1 MAKRKPT
8 DSGGGY
14 DPNANPAVN
23 AVLQAAAHATNT
35 VTWGNAGG
43 GYDPTAGAGYVDDT
57 PAPTPTPTPAG
68 PTPTPTPTPTGPAGP
83 SIDYAAQAR
92 AEAQRQ
98 QRAAAGAWLSNVL
111 GMYGLGS
118 LAGSVEG
125 LINEWGTNTEVIAMK
140 LRETGQYKER
150 FKGLLGLQ
158 QRGITDVR
166 SEAEYLQLETSYRKV
181 FRDNGLADFLGTA
194 GTQAEYDGIA
204 DLVGK
209 YSLSVNEVADRVS
222 DAQRVAANTSQE
234 VKDAFQEY
242 FGINESQLVAFSLD
256 PVRTSEKMNR
266 QANAAIAGGYAAKQ
280 ALKIGA
286 GAADQLAELA
296 GTGDLQ
302 ISQIATGI
310 TGAKAVADATK
321 RLAVIDNIDLSN
333 DEIVGA
339 EFGTNAAGANK
350 VKTLQSQERARF
362 SGSSGFGKGSLKRGT
377 GN

>member
-1 MAKRKPT
+1 MARR
-8 DSGGGY
+8 S
-14 DPNANPAVN
+14 PADIAAAMAGNVTQAAQSTIVN
-23 AVLQAAAHATNT
+23 QAAAVTQQVVDNT
-35 VTWGNAGG
+35 G
-43 GYDPTAGAGYVDDT
+43 GYVDQGTPYNPDPAG
-57 PAPTPTPTPAG
+57 PAPTPAAPG
-68 PTPTPTPTPTGPAGP
+68 R
-83 SIDYAAQAR
+83 DYAAEEAARQA
-92 AEAQRQ
+92 EVQRQ
-98 QRAAAGAWLSNVL
+98 QRAAAGAWLSSIL

-125 LINEWGTNTEVIAMK
+125 LITEWGTNTDVIAMK

-166 SEAEYLQLETSYRKV
+166 SEAEYLQLETSYRQV
-181 FRDNGLADFLGTA
+181 FRDNGLADFLGA
-194 GTQAEYDGIA
+194 PGTQAEYDGIA
-204 DLVGK
+204 DIVGK

-222 DAQRVAANTSQE
+222 DAQRVAQNTSQE
-234 VKDAFQEY
+234 VKDAFQDY

-286 GAADQLAELA
+286 NAADQLAELA

-302 ISQIATGI
+302 VSQIATGI
-310 TGAKAVADATK
+310 TGAKSVADATK
-321 RLAVIDNIDLSN
+321 RLAYIDSVDLSN
-333 DEIVGA
+333 DEIVTG
-339 EFGTNAAGANK
+339 EFGLNAAATKK
-350 VKTLQSQERARF
+350 VNTLQSQERARF
-362 SGSSGFGKGSLKRGT
+362 SGSSGFGKGSLKRGS

>member
-1 MAKRKPT
+1 M
-8 DSGGGY
+8 
-14 DPNANPAVN
+14 
-23 AVLQAAAHATNT
+23 
-35 VTWGNAGG
+35 AGG
-43 GYDPTAGAGYVDDT
+43 SVQGGAPGQAGGRITGEIQSDNKGSNLDALPVGDT
-57 PAPTPTPTPAG
+57 NRDVVIDQP
-68 PTPTPTPTPTGPAGP
+68 GPAGP
-83 SIDYAAQAR
+83 AVDYAAQALAAQQ
-92 AEAQRQ
+92 AEMQRQ
-98 QRAAAGAWLSNVL
+98 QRAAAGAWLSGVL
-111 GMYGLGS
+111 NSYGLGS
-118 LAGSVEG
+118 LAGSIEG

-150 FKGLLGLQ
+150 FKGLTGLQ

-166 SEAEYLQLETSYRKV
+166 NEAEYLQLESSYRKV
-181 FRDNGLADFLGTA
+181 FRDNGLGDFFGA
-194 GTQAEYDGIA
+194 SGTQSEYDGIA

-209 YSLSVNEVADRVS
+209 YSLSVNEVADRVA
-222 DAQRVAANTSQE
+222 DAQRVMSNTSQE
-234 VKDAFQEY
+234 VRNAFQEY

-256 PVRTSEKMNR
+256 PVRTTEKMNR

-286 GAADQLAELA
+286 NAADQLAELA

-302 ISQIATGI
+302 VSQIATGI

-321 RLAVIDNIDLSN
+321 RLASIDNIDLSN

>member
-1 MAKRKPT
+1 M
-8 DSGGGY
+8 
-14 DPNANPAVN
+14 
-23 AVLQAAAHATNT
+23 
-35 VTWGNAGG
+35 AGG
-43 GYDPTAGAGYVDDT
+43 GVTSTGLTGEPPPGFELQRGFEAGTNPYAGSDGKGDNLDVLPVGDTNRDVAQPTTPTA
-57 PAPTPTPTPAG
+57 PG
-68 PTPTPTPTPTGPAGP
+68 PT
-83 SIDYAAQAR
+83 IDYAAEAR
-92 AEAQRQ
+92 AEALRQ
-98 QRAAAGAWLSNVL
+98 QRAAAGAWLRDIL

-125 LINEWGTNTEVIAMK
+125 LISEWGTNTDVIAMK

-181 FRDNGLADFLGTA
+181 FRDNGLGDFLGTA
-194 GTQAEYDGIA
+194 GSQAEYDGIA

-256 PVRTSEKMNR
+256 PVRTSERMNR

-286 GAADQLAELA
+286 TAADQLAELA

-333 DEIVGA
+333 DEIVGS
-339 EFGTNAAGANK
+339 EFGVNAAAANK

>member
-1 MAKRKPT
+1 MAKRPPKKIDDIAVVGRYT
-8 DSGGGY
+8 
-14 DPNANPAVN
+14 NPPAP
-23 AVLQAAAHATNT
+23 T
-35 VTWGNAGG
+35 VTQQLQDVVVPGRYATVVDTGTTTTPAA
-43 GYDPTAGAGYVDDT
+43 PT
-57 PAPTPTPTPAG
+57 PEAPTPTPAPAPG
-68 PTPTPTPTPTGPAGP
+68 PVEDP
-83 SIDYAAQAR
+83 YAAIR
-92 AEAQRQ
+92 AEQQRQ
-98 QRAAAGAWLSNVL
+98 QRAAAGAWLSGILN
-111 GMYGLGS
+111 MYGLGS
-118 LAGSVEG
+118 LSGSIEG
-125 LINEWGTNTEVIAMK
+125 LISEWGTNTEVIAMK

-166 SEAEYLQLETSYRKV
+166 SEAEYLQLETSYRQV
-181 FRDNGLADFLGTA
+181 FRENGLSDFLGTP
-194 GTQAEYDGIA
+194 GTQGEYDGIA
-204 DLVGK
+204 DIVSK

-222 DAQRVAANTSQE
+222 DAQRVAQNTSQE

-242 FGINESQLVAFSLD
+242 FGIDSNQIVEFSLD
-256 PVRTSEKMNR
+256 PVRTADKMNR

-286 GAADQLAELA
+286 NAADQLAELA

-302 ISQIATGI
+302 VSQIATGI

-321 RLAVIDNIDLSN
+321 RLASIDNIDLSN

>member
-1 MAKRKPT
+1 MATNNTYIVGGQVVGGDESAAKGDRLDAMPVGDINRVLGSESDEKGARLDGDGVGDYT
-8 DSGGGY
+8 RDVTQSTGGGT
-14 DPNANPAVN
+14 APAV
-23 AVLQAAAHATNT
+23 
-35 VTWGNAGG
+35 
-43 GYDPTAGAGYVDDT
+43 DP
-57 PAPTPTPTPAG
+57 
-68 PTPTPTPTPTGPAGP
+68 
-83 SIDYAAQAR
+83 YAEQR
-92 AEAQRQ
+92 AEQQRQ
-98 QRAAAGAWLSNVL
+98 QRAAAGAWLSSVL
-111 GMYGLGS
+111 TMYGLGS
-118 LAGSVEG
+118 LAGSIEG
-125 LINEWGTNTEVIAMK
+125 LIGEWGTNTEVIAMK

-166 SEAEYLQLETSYRKV
+166 SEAEYLQLESSYRKV
-181 FRDNGLADFLGTA
+181 FRDNGLGDFFGA
-194 GTQAEYDGIA
+194 SGTQSEYDGIA

-302 ISQIATGI
+302 VSQIATGI

-321 RLAVIDNIDLSN
+321 RLASIDNIDLSN